1 MLSPIEN
8 KGMKIFVGEETLDA
22 TRKALIITA
31 GKSMHIDPASFAD
44 LDYQFED
51 EDISLHQAAGV
62 V

>member
-1 MLSPIEN
+1 
-8 KGMKIFVGEETLDA
+8 MKIFVGEETLDA